1 MKNAALILRL
11 EVYAVMPTFKES
23 CWFLLVTMITAE
35 EKPVVLA

>member
-11 EVYAVMPTFKES
+11 EVYAGMPTFKES
-23 CWFLLVTMITAE
+23 CWTMITAE